1 MAKKKKKALK
11 KSVRSFILLL
21 ILGVLLGVSL
31 ATIKNF
37 TKKEEEPVTPSVVP
51 PLIEEEKGPTVT
63 TASLIMVGDAL
74 IHEAVYG
81 DAKTTNGYD
90 FKPMLEN
97 IKPLISSY
105 DLAYYNQE
113 TILGGLELGLSTYP
127 RFNSPYEVGDA
138 FVDAGFNLVS
148 LSTNHTLDRGE
159 QAILNSR
166 AYWDK
171 QENVLATG
179 SYASMEE
186 RNTPVIKEVNG
197 ITYTM
202 LSYTTTT
209 NGLKIPEG
217 KPYLLNYY
225 DEETVKEDIERV
237 RDKVDILLV
246 SMHWGTEYNLGASK
260 EQKEIA
266 SYLASLGVDVIIG
279 THPHVVEP
287 IEFIDNTMVIYSLG
301 NLISAQR
308 GVERLTGGIA
318 TITFKKVVDG
328 DNTTITLEDPRV
340 GLVYTYSKGSSSTG
354 RYDFKLYLYQDLK
367 ESLLADYETY
377 YNKYINVLKKENDS
391 IKEIEFSS

>member
-1 MAKKKKKALK
+1 MVKKKKKALK
-11 KSVRSFILLL
+11 KSVRNFILLL

-37 TKKEEEPVTPSVVP
+37 TKKEKEPLTPSVVP
-51 PLIEEEKGPTVT
+51 PLVEEEKGPTVT

-74 IHEAVYG
+74 IHEAVYA
-81 DAKTTNGYD
+81 DAKTSNGYN

-166 AYWDK
+166 SYWDK

-217 KPYLLNYY
+217 KSYLLNYY

-328 DNTTITLEDPRV
+328 DDTTITLEDPRV

-367 ESLLADYETY
+367 ENLLADYETY